1 MQSTKSAP
9 NVHIVILNW
18 NNAPD
23 TIACLESVLALDY
36 GAYRILVVDN
46 GSTDGSAAAIQA
58 HYPQVELLRLAHNYG
73 YAEGN
78 NRGIRHALRTE
89 PDYLFVLNNDTL
101 VSSSMM
107 RELVQV
113 AEEREDIGMVGPK
126 MYCTSPPD
134 HLFAA
139 GSYVRWGAGDL
150 WHRGMFQPAA
160 THAGLDTAQSVD
172 FIVGCGVLVRR
183 RMIEQIGLLDADYYL
198 NYEDVDWGIRA
209 HRHGFDVL
217 YAPQAIL
224 WHKVSA
230 TLGVASPANTYYM
243 TRNSLLFFKRHT
255 AHHLRGLTMSRILL
269 RTVRTITAWS
279 VKPEYRNDRFRRKRD
294 ANLLALR
301 DFFTKRFGAM
311 GADVMKVCYGN

>member
-1 MQSTKSAP
+1 
-9 NVHIVILNW
+9 VIVILNW

-23 TIACLESVLALDY
+23 TLACLESVLALTY
-36 GAYRILVVDN
+36 SALRILVVDN

-58 HYPQVELLRLAHNYG
+58 AYPQVELLPLDRNYG

-78 NRGIRHALRTE
+78 NRGIRHALRTN
-89 PDYLFVLNNDTL
+89 PDYILVLNNDTL
-101 VSSSMM
+101 VASSMLS
-107 RELVQV
+107 ELVKV
-113 AEEREDIGMVGPK
+113 AEERETIGMVGPR
-126 MYCTSPPD
+126 MYCISPPD
-134 HLFAA
+134 YLFAA
-139 GSYVRWGAGDL
+139 GSYVRWAEGDL

-160 THAGLDTAQSVD
+160 AHTELDATQSVD

-183 RMIEQIGLLDADYYL
+183 RVIEQIGLLDADYYL

-209 HRHGFDVL
+209 HRHGFDVV

-243 TRNSLLFFKRHT
+243 TRNSLLFFQRRT
-255 AHHLRGLTMSRILL
+255 APHLRGLTMMRILL
-269 RTVRTITAWS
+269 RTVRTILAWS
-279 VKPEYRNDRFRRKRD
+279 IKPQYRSELFRRKRD

-301 DFFTKRFGAM
+301 DFFGRRYGAM
-311 GADVMKVCYGN
+311 GADVMKVCYGG